1 MKILSRLLFSVINL
15 GVAGWYLLAAAW
27 VLGGFRVEVLTGASY
42 EWPVRVVV
50 TSTVVA
56 VLGLLIGIAVLCI
69 TRGRPFGHVLVSA
82 LIALSLIEAW
92 EFISLV
98 RLYGPGSGSWL
109 PFALLVSWASVCA
122 RYLASRLRP
131 NNSCMDSSVKQLLP
145 D

>member
-1 MKILSRLLFSVINL
+1 MKILLRLLFSMVNL

-27 VLGGFRVEVLTGASY
+27 VLVGFRIEVLTGASY

-56 VLGLLIGIAVLCI
+56 VLGLLIVMAVLCI
-69 TRGRPFGHVLVSA
+69 TRGRLFDHVLVSA

-98 RLYGPGSGSWL
+98 RLHGPGSGSWL
-109 PFALLVSWASVCA
+109 SFALLISWAAVCA
-122 RYLASRLRP
+122 GYLASRLRP
-131 NNSCMDSSVKQLLP
+131 NSSFQP
-145 D
+145 MQFRGPA

>member
-1 MKILSRLLFSVINL
+1 MKILSRLLFSMVNL

-69 TRGRPFGHVLVSA
+69 TRGRRFGHVLVSA

-98 RLYGPGSGSWL
+98 RLYGVGSGSWL
-109 PFALLVSWASVCA
+109 PFALLISWAAVCA
-122 RYLASRLRP
+122 GYLASRLR
-131 NNSCMDSSVKQLLP
+131 SDSSLKPNPLHGMA
-145 D
+145 